1 MSEKYLIFGATGS
14 VGSSLAEQLKNS
26 GNDIHLVARNESEV
40 KTIAEKLG
48 CSYTVADVLEDGF
61 IEKVKSD
68 INDIKGIAYCVGS
81 IDLKPLRMVTEAD
94 MNKCMKLNLYSAIE
108 AIKGFQESLKKN
120 KGSVVLFS
128 TVAAQRGFTNH
139 TIIASAKAAVE
150 GLTVTL
156 AAEFAPNIRVNCI
169 APSLSKSKIAEP
181 MLKNPAIAEG
191 IAKAHPLKRLGEG
204 KDSAALAKFLITEES
219 SWVTGQVIA
228 VAVALGAQDLFKNL
242 ISGILVLVEKRFKI
256 GDWILVE
263 GIIEGIVEK
272 IGFRSTVLRKFD
284 KSLAI
289 IPNFQFA
296 ENAVINISE
305 TTNWRIDWAITLQ
318 YDTTVDQLKKIRNEI
333 EDHINKNDDFDKA
346 VGVAVRVEKFSDSS
360 IDMRVRCFTTSNS
373 FSTWLEV
380 KEKLAIEIKQIVEG
394 NKAAF
399 AFPSQSIYIEKK

>member
-14 VGSSLAEQLKNS
+14 VGSNLAEQLKNS
-26 GNDIHLVARNESEV
+26 GHDIHLVARNESEV

-48 CSYTVADVLEDGF
+48 CSFTVADVLEDGF

-81 IDLKPLRMVTEAD
+81 IDLKPLRMVTETD

-219 SWVTGQVIA
+219 SWVTGQIIA
-228 VAVALGAQDLFKNL
+228 VDG
-242 ISGILVLVEKRFKI
+242 G
-256 GDWILVE
+256 
-263 GIIEGIVEK
+263 
-272 IGFRSTVLRKFD
+272 RS
-284 KSLAI
+284 
-289 IPNFQFA
+289 
-296 ENAVINISE
+296 
-305 TTNWRIDWAITLQ
+305 
-318 YDTTVDQLKKIRNEI
+318 
-333 EDHINKNDDFDKA
+333 
-346 VGVAVRVEKFSDSS
+346 
-360 IDMRVRCFTTSNS
+360 
-373 FSTWLEV
+373 
-380 KEKLAIEIKQIVEG
+380 KL
-394 NKAAF
+394 
-399 AFPSQSIYIEKK
+399 S

>member
-40 KTIAEKLG
+40 KAIAEKLG

-68 INDIKGIAYCVGS
+68 INDIKGVAYCVGS
-81 IDLKPLRMVTEAD
+81 IDLKPLRMVTEVD

-108 AIKGFQESLKKN
+108 TIKGFQESLKKN

-156 AAEFAPNIRVNCI
+156 AAEFAPHIRVNCI

-219 SWVTGQVIA
+219 SWITGQIIA
-228 VAVALGAQDLFKNL
+228 VDG
-242 ISGILVLVEKRFKI
+242 G
-256 GDWILVE
+256 
-263 GIIEGIVEK
+263 
-272 IGFRSTVLRKFD
+272 RS
-284 KSLAI
+284 
-289 IPNFQFA
+289 
-296 ENAVINISE
+296 
-305 TTNWRIDWAITLQ
+305 
-318 YDTTVDQLKKIRNEI
+318 
-333 EDHINKNDDFDKA
+333 
-346 VGVAVRVEKFSDSS
+346 
-360 IDMRVRCFTTSNS
+360 
-373 FSTWLEV
+373 
-380 KEKLAIEIKQIVEG
+380 KL
-394 NKAAF
+394 
-399 AFPSQSIYIEKK
+399 S

>member
-26 GNDIHLVARNESEV
+26 GNDIHLVARNENEV
-40 KTIAEKLG
+40 QAIAEKLG

-68 INDIKGIAYCVGS
+68 INEIKGVAYCVGS
-81 IDLKPLRMVTEAD
+81 IDLKPLRMVTEID

-108 AIKGFQESLKKN
+108 VIKGFQESLKKN

-219 SWVTGQVIA
+219 SWITGQIIA
-228 VAVALGAQDLFKNL
+228 VDG
-242 ISGILVLVEKRFKI
+242 G
-256 GDWILVE
+256 
-263 GIIEGIVEK
+263 
-272 IGFRSTVLRKFD
+272 RS
-284 KSLAI
+284 
-289 IPNFQFA
+289 
-296 ENAVINISE
+296 
-305 TTNWRIDWAITLQ
+305 
-318 YDTTVDQLKKIRNEI
+318 
-333 EDHINKNDDFDKA
+333 
-346 VGVAVRVEKFSDSS
+346 
-360 IDMRVRCFTTSNS
+360 
-373 FSTWLEV
+373 
-380 KEKLAIEIKQIVEG
+380 KL
-394 NKAAF
+394 
-399 AFPSQSIYIEKK
+399 S

>member
-26 GNDIHLVARNESEV
+26 GNDIHLVARNENEV
-40 KTIAEKLG
+40 KAIAEKLG

-228 VAVALGAQDLFKNL
+228 VDG
-242 ISGILVLVEKRFKI
+242 G
-256 GDWILVE
+256 
-263 GIIEGIVEK
+263 
-272 IGFRSTVLRKFD
+272 RS
-284 KSLAI
+284 
-289 IPNFQFA
+289 
-296 ENAVINISE
+296 
-305 TTNWRIDWAITLQ
+305 
-318 YDTTVDQLKKIRNEI
+318 
-333 EDHINKNDDFDKA
+333 
-346 VGVAVRVEKFSDSS
+346 
-360 IDMRVRCFTTSNS
+360 
-373 FSTWLEV
+373 
-380 KEKLAIEIKQIVEG
+380 KL
-394 NKAAF
+394 
-399 AFPSQSIYIEKK
+399 S

>member
-26 GNDIHLVARNESEV
+26 GNDIHLIARNENEV

-48 CSYTVADVLEDGF
+48 CTYTVADVLEEGF

-68 INDIKGIAYCVGS
+68 ISEIKGIAYCVGS

-156 AAEFAPNIRVNCI
+156 AAEFAPHIRVNCI

-219 SWVTGQVIA
+219 SWITGQIIA
-228 VAVALGAQDLFKNL
+228 VDG
-242 ISGILVLVEKRFKI
+242 G
-256 GDWILVE
+256 
-263 GIIEGIVEK
+263 
-272 IGFRSTVLRKFD
+272 RS
-284 KSLAI
+284 
-289 IPNFQFA
+289 
-296 ENAVINISE
+296 
-305 TTNWRIDWAITLQ
+305 
-318 YDTTVDQLKKIRNEI
+318 
-333 EDHINKNDDFDKA
+333 
-346 VGVAVRVEKFSDSS
+346 
-360 IDMRVRCFTTSNS
+360 
-373 FSTWLEV
+373 
-380 KEKLAIEIKQIVEG
+380 KL
-394 NKAAF
+394 
-399 AFPSQSIYIEKK
+399 S

>member
-26 GNDIHLVARNESEV
+26 GNDIHLIARNENEV

-68 INDIKGIAYCVGS
+68 ISEIKGIAYCVGS
-81 IDLKPLRMVTEAD
+81 IDLKPLRMVTEED

-108 AIKGFQESLKKN
+108 VIKGFQESLKKN

-156 AAEFAPNIRVNCI
+156 AAEFAPHIRVNCI

-181 MLKNPAIAEG
+181 MLKNPVIAEG

-219 SWVTGQVIA
+219 SWITGQIIA
-228 VAVALGAQDLFKNL
+228 VDG
-242 ISGILVLVEKRFKI
+242 G
-256 GDWILVE
+256 
-263 GIIEGIVEK
+263 
-272 IGFRSTVLRKFD
+272 RS
-284 KSLAI
+284 
-289 IPNFQFA
+289 
-296 ENAVINISE
+296 
-305 TTNWRIDWAITLQ
+305 
-318 YDTTVDQLKKIRNEI
+318 
-333 EDHINKNDDFDKA
+333 
-346 VGVAVRVEKFSDSS
+346 
-360 IDMRVRCFTTSNS
+360 
-373 FSTWLEV
+373 
-380 KEKLAIEIKQIVEG
+380 KL
-394 NKAAF
+394 
-399 AFPSQSIYIEKK
+399 S

>member
-26 GNDIHLVARNESEV
+26 GNDTHLVARNESEV
-40 KTIAEKLG
+40 KVIAEKLG

-61 IEKVKSD
+61 IEKIKSN

-108 AIKGFQESLKKN
+108 AIKGYQESLKKN

-219 SWVTGQVIA
+219 SWITGQIIA
-228 VAVALGAQDLFKNL
+228 VDG
-242 ISGILVLVEKRFKI
+242 G
-256 GDWILVE
+256 
-263 GIIEGIVEK
+263 
-272 IGFRSTVLRKFD
+272 RS
-284 KSLAI
+284 
-289 IPNFQFA
+289 
-296 ENAVINISE
+296 
-305 TTNWRIDWAITLQ
+305 
-318 YDTTVDQLKKIRNEI
+318 
-333 EDHINKNDDFDKA
+333 
-346 VGVAVRVEKFSDSS
+346 
-360 IDMRVRCFTTSNS
+360 
-373 FSTWLEV
+373 
-380 KEKLAIEIKQIVEG
+380 KL
-394 NKAAF
+394 
-399 AFPSQSIYIEKK
+399 S

>member
-26 GNDIHLVARNESEV
+26 GNDIHLVARNEGEV
-40 KTIAEKLG
+40 KVISDKLG

-68 INDIKGIAYCVGS
+68 INEIKGIAYCVGS

-108 AIKGFQESLKKN
+108 IIKGYQESLKKN

-181 MLKNPAIAEG
+181 MLKNPSIAEG

-219 SWVTGQVIA
+219 SWITGQIIA
-228 VAVALGAQDLFKNL
+228 VDG
-242 ISGILVLVEKRFKI
+242 G
-256 GDWILVE
+256 
-263 GIIEGIVEK
+263 
-272 IGFRSTVLRKFD
+272 RS
-284 KSLAI
+284 
-289 IPNFQFA
+289 
-296 ENAVINISE
+296 
-305 TTNWRIDWAITLQ
+305 
-318 YDTTVDQLKKIRNEI
+318 
-333 EDHINKNDDFDKA
+333 
-346 VGVAVRVEKFSDSS
+346 
-360 IDMRVRCFTTSNS
+360 
-373 FSTWLEV
+373 
-380 KEKLAIEIKQIVEG
+380 KL
-394 NKAAF
+394 
-399 AFPSQSIYIEKK
+399 S

>member
-40 KTIAEKLG
+40 KAIAEKLG

-68 INDIKGIAYCVGS
+68 INDIKGVAYCVGS
-81 IDLKPLRMVTEAD
+81 IDLKPLRMVTEVD

-108 AIKGFQESLKKN
+108 TIKRFQESLKKN

-156 AAEFAPNIRVNCI
+156 AAEFAPHIRVNCI

-219 SWVTGQVIA
+219 SWITGQIIA
-228 VAVALGAQDLFKNL
+228 VDG
-242 ISGILVLVEKRFKI
+242 G
-256 GDWILVE
+256 
-263 GIIEGIVEK
+263 
-272 IGFRSTVLRKFD
+272 RS
-284 KSLAI
+284 
-289 IPNFQFA
+289 
-296 ENAVINISE
+296 
-305 TTNWRIDWAITLQ
+305 
-318 YDTTVDQLKKIRNEI
+318 
-333 EDHINKNDDFDKA
+333 
-346 VGVAVRVEKFSDSS
+346 
-360 IDMRVRCFTTSNS
+360 
-373 FSTWLEV
+373 
-380 KEKLAIEIKQIVEG
+380 KL
-394 NKAAF
+394 
-399 AFPSQSIYIEKK
+399 S

>member
-26 GNDIHLVARNESEV
+26 GNDIHLIARNENEV

-48 CSYTVADVLEDGF
+48 CTYTVVDVLEEGF

-68 INDIKGIAYCVGS
+68 ISEIKGIAYCVGS

-156 AAEFAPNIRVNCI
+156 AAEFAPHIRVNCI

-191 IAKAHPLKRLGEG
+191 IAKAHPLKRLGQG

-219 SWVTGQVIA
+219 SWVTGQIIA
-228 VAVALGAQDLFKNL
+228 VDG
-242 ISGILVLVEKRFKI
+242 G
-256 GDWILVE
+256 
-263 GIIEGIVEK
+263 
-272 IGFRSTVLRKFD
+272 RS
-284 KSLAI
+284 
-289 IPNFQFA
+289 
-296 ENAVINISE
+296 
-305 TTNWRIDWAITLQ
+305 
-318 YDTTVDQLKKIRNEI
+318 
-333 EDHINKNDDFDKA
+333 
-346 VGVAVRVEKFSDSS
+346 
-360 IDMRVRCFTTSNS
+360 
-373 FSTWLEV
+373 
-380 KEKLAIEIKQIVEG
+380 KL
-394 NKAAF
+394 
-399 AFPSQSIYIEKK
+399 S

>member
-26 GNDIHLVARNESEV
+26 GNDIHLVARNETEV
-40 KTIAEKLG
+40 KVIAEKLE
-48 CSYTVADVLEDGF
+48 CSYTVVDVLEDGF

-68 INDIKGIAYCVGS
+68 INEIKGIAYCVGS

-108 AIKGFQESLKKN
+108 AIKGYQESLKKN
-120 KGSVVLFS
+120 KGSIVLFS

-156 AAEFAPNIRVNCI
+156 AAEFAPDIRVNCI

-219 SWVTGQVIA
+219 SWITGQIIA
-228 VAVALGAQDLFKNL
+228 VDG
-242 ISGILVLVEKRFKI
+242 G
-256 GDWILVE
+256 
-263 GIIEGIVEK
+263 
-272 IGFRSTVLRKFD
+272 RS
-284 KSLAI
+284 
-289 IPNFQFA
+289 
-296 ENAVINISE
+296 
-305 TTNWRIDWAITLQ
+305 
-318 YDTTVDQLKKIRNEI
+318 
-333 EDHINKNDDFDKA
+333 
-346 VGVAVRVEKFSDSS
+346 
-360 IDMRVRCFTTSNS
+360 
-373 FSTWLEV
+373 
-380 KEKLAIEIKQIVEG
+380 KL
-394 NKAAF
+394 
-399 AFPSQSIYIEKK
+399 S

>member
-14 VGSSLAEQLKNS
+14 VGSSLAEQLKDS

-40 KTIAEKLG
+40 KTITEKLG

-68 INDIKGIAYCVGS
+68 ISEIKGIAYCVGS

-204 KDSAALAKFLITEES
+204 KDSAALAKFLITDES
-219 SWVTGQVIA
+219 SWITGQVIA
-228 VAVALGAQDLFKNL
+228 VDG
-242 ISGILVLVEKRFKI
+242 G
-256 GDWILVE
+256 
-263 GIIEGIVEK
+263 
-272 IGFRSTVLRKFD
+272 RS
-284 KSLAI
+284 
-289 IPNFQFA
+289 
-296 ENAVINISE
+296 
-305 TTNWRIDWAITLQ
+305 
-318 YDTTVDQLKKIRNEI
+318 
-333 EDHINKNDDFDKA
+333 
-346 VGVAVRVEKFSDSS
+346 
-360 IDMRVRCFTTSNS
+360 
-373 FSTWLEV
+373 
-380 KEKLAIEIKQIVEG
+380 KL
-394 NKAAF
+394 
-399 AFPSQSIYIEKK
+399 S

>member
-26 GNDIHLVARNESEV
+26 GNDIHLVARNEIEV
-40 KTIAEKLG
+40 KAIAEKLG
-48 CSYTVADVLEDGF
+48 CSHTVADVLEDGF

-68 INDIKGIAYCVGS
+68 VNEIKGIAYCVGS
-81 IDLKPLRMVTEAD
+81 IDLKPLRMVTEVD

-108 AIKGFQESLKKN
+108 VIKGFQESLKKN

-156 AAEFAPNIRVNCI
+156 AAEFAPHIRVNCI

-219 SWVTGQVIA
+219 SWITGQIIA
-228 VAVALGAQDLFKNL
+228 VDG
-242 ISGILVLVEKRFKI
+242 G
-256 GDWILVE
+256 
-263 GIIEGIVEK
+263 
-272 IGFRSTVLRKFD
+272 RS
-284 KSLAI
+284 
-289 IPNFQFA
+289 
-296 ENAVINISE
+296 
-305 TTNWRIDWAITLQ
+305 
-318 YDTTVDQLKKIRNEI
+318 
-333 EDHINKNDDFDKA
+333 
-346 VGVAVRVEKFSDSS
+346 
-360 IDMRVRCFTTSNS
+360 
-373 FSTWLEV
+373 
-380 KEKLAIEIKQIVEG
+380 KL
-394 NKAAF
+394 
-399 AFPSQSIYIEKK
+399 S

>member
-26 GNDIHLVARNESEV
+26 GNDIHLVARNENEV
-40 KTIAEKLG
+40 KAIAEKLG

-81 IDLKPLRMVTEAD
+81 IDLKPLRMVTETD

-108 AIKGFQESLKKN
+108 VIKGFQESLKKN

-156 AAEFAPNIRVNCI
+156 AAEFAPHIRVNCI

-204 KDSAALAKFLITEES
+204 KDSAALAKFLITEDS

-228 VAVALGAQDLFKNL
+228 VDG
-242 ISGILVLVEKRFKI
+242 G
-256 GDWILVE
+256 
-263 GIIEGIVEK
+263 
-272 IGFRSTVLRKFD
+272 RS
-284 KSLAI
+284 
-289 IPNFQFA
+289 
-296 ENAVINISE
+296 
-305 TTNWRIDWAITLQ
+305 
-318 YDTTVDQLKKIRNEI
+318 
-333 EDHINKNDDFDKA
+333 
-346 VGVAVRVEKFSDSS
+346 
-360 IDMRVRCFTTSNS
+360 
-373 FSTWLEV
+373 
-380 KEKLAIEIKQIVEG
+380 KL
-394 NKAAF
+394 
-399 AFPSQSIYIEKK
+399 S